1 MVDNKS
7 KDDNPVRTADTQD
20 IYDTVQNNCLRSI
33 DELVKVQ
40 PQYSQSISNLQL
52 DYIQTIK
59 NTIQTAISAQKQLIG
74 GLNIQLA
81 TPYTEQFT
89 KQSNEITNNAIR
101 AVAINNELIINAL
114 EAARENLKIYNR
126 TVDSVTEFNTNVGK
140 AWTSLFSV
148 QRAVLQALNFFYFPL
163 LSATSWT
170 E

>member
-7 KDDNPVRTADTQD
+7 KDDNSVRTADTQD
-20 IYDTVQNNCLRSI
+20 TYDTVKNNFLRSI
-33 DELVKVQ
+33 DEIVKVQ

-81 TPYTEQFT
+81 APYTEQFT

-148 QRAVLQALNFFYFPL
+148 QQQFFRH
-163 LSATSWT
+163 
-170 E
+170 

>member
-7 KDDNPVRTADTQD
+7 KDDNSVRTADTQD
-20 IYDTVQNNCLRSI
+20 LYDTVKNNFLRSI
-33 DELVKVQ
+33 DEIVKVQ

-81 TPYTEQFT
+81 APYTEQFT

-148 QRAVLQALNFFYFPL
+148 QQQFFRH
-163 LSATSWT
+163 
-170 E
+170 

>member
-7 KDDNPVRTADTQD
+7 KDDNSVRTADTQD
-20 IYDTVQNNCLRSI
+20 IYDTVKNNFLRSI
-33 DELVKVQ
+33 DEIVKVQ

-59 NTIQTAISAQKQLIG
+59 NTIQTTISAQKQLIG

-81 TPYTEQFT
+81 APNTELFT

-101 AVAINNELIINAL
+101 AVAINNELIINAF

-148 QRAVLQALNFFYFPL
+148 QQQFFRH
-163 LSATSWT
+163 
-170 E
+170 

>member
-1 MVDNKS
+1 M
-7 KDDNPVRTADTQD
+7 
-20 IYDTVQNNCLRSI
+20 YDAVKNNFLRSI
-33 DELVKVQ
+33 DEIVKVQ

-81 TPYTEQFT
+81 APYTDQFT

-148 QRAVLQALNFFYFPL
+148 QQQFFRH
-163 LSATSWT
+163 
-170 E
+170 

>member
-7 KDDNPVRTADTQD
+7 KDDNSVRTADTQD
-20 IYDTVQNNCLRSI
+20 LYDTVKNNFLRSI
-33 DELVKVQ
+33 DEIVKVQ

-81 TPYTEQFT
+81 APYTEQFT

-101 AVAINNELIINAL
+101 AVAINNELILNAL

-148 QRAVLQALNFFYFPL
+148 QQQFFRH
-163 LSATSWT
+163 
-170 E
+170 

>member
-7 KDDNPVRTADTQD
+7 KDDNSVRTADTQD
-20 IYDTVQNNCLRSI
+20 IYDTVKNNFLRSI
-33 DELVKVQ
+33 DEIVKVQ

-81 TPYTEQFT
+81 APYTEQFT

-148 QRAVLQALNFFYFPL
+148 QQQFFRH
-163 LSATSWT
+163 
-170 E
+170 

>member
-7 KDDNPVRTADTQD
+7 KDDNSVRTADTQD
-20 IYDTVQNNCLRSI
+20 IYDTVKNNYLRSI
-33 DELVKVQ
+33 HEIVKVQ
-40 PQYSQSISNLQL
+40 TQYSHSISNLQL

-59 NTIQTAISAQKQLIG
+59 NTIQTAISAQKQLIS

-81 TPYTEQFT
+81 APYTEQFT

-148 QRAVLQALNFFYFPL
+148 QQQFFRH
-163 LSATSWT
+163 
-170 E
+170 

>member
-7 KDDNPVRTADTQD
+7 KDDNSVRTADTQD
-20 IYDTVQNNCLRSI
+20 IYDTVKNNYLRSI
-33 DELVKVQ
+33 DEIVKVQ

-81 TPYTEQFT
+81 APYTEQIT

-148 QRAVLQALNFFYFPL
+148 QQQFFRH
-163 LSATSWT
+163 
-170 E
+170 

>member
-7 KDDNPVRTADTQD
+7 KDDNSVRTADTQD
-20 IYDTVQNNCLRSI
+20 LYDTVKNNFLRSI
-33 DELVKVQ
+33 DEIVKVQ

-81 TPYTEQFT
+81 APYTEQFA
-89 KQSNEITNNAIR
+89 KQSNEISNNAIR

-148 QRAVLQALNFFYFPL
+148 QQQFFRH
-163 LSATSWT
+163 
-170 E
+170 

>member
-7 KDDNPVRTADTQD
+7 KDDNSVRTADTQD
-20 IYDTVQNNCLRSI
+20 LYDTVKNNYLRSI
-33 DELVKVQ
+33 DEIVKVQ

-81 TPYTEQFT
+81 APYTEQFT

-148 QRAVLQALNFFYFPL
+148 QQQIFRH
-163 LSATSWT
+163 
-170 E
+170 

>member
-7 KDDNPVRTADTQD
+7 KDDNSVRTADTQD
-20 IYDTVQNNCLRSI
+20 IYDTVKNNYLRSI
-33 DELVKVQ
+33 DEIVKVQ
-40 PQYSQSISNLQL
+40 PPYSQSISNLQL

-59 NTIQTAISAQKQLIG
+59 NTIQTTISAQKQLIG

-81 TPYTEQFT
+81 APYTEQFT

-148 QRAVLQALNFFYFPL
+148 QQQFFRH
-163 LSATSWT
+163 
-170 E
+170 

>member
-7 KDDNPVRTADTQD
+7 KDDNSVRTADTQD
-20 IYDTVQNNCLRSI
+20 LYDTVKNNFLRSI
-33 DELVKVQ
+33 DEIVKVQ

-59 NTIQTAISAQKQLIG
+59 NTIQTAISGQKQLIG

-81 TPYTEQFT
+81 APYTEQFT

-148 QRAVLQALNFFYFPL
+148 QQQFFRH
-163 LSATSWT
+163 
-170 E
+170 

>member
-7 KDDNPVRTADTQD
+7 KDDNSVRTADTQD
-20 IYDTVQNNCLRSI
+20 IYDTVKNNFLRSI
-33 DELVKVQ
+33 DEIVKVQ

-59 NTIQTAISAQKQLIG
+59 NTIQTAISAQKQLIS

-81 TPYTEQFT
+81 APYTEQFT

-148 QRAVLQALNFFYFPL
+148 QQQFFRH
-163 LSATSWT
+163 
-170 E
+170 

>member
-7 KDDNPVRTADTQD
+7 KDDNSVRTADTQD
-20 IYDTVQNNCLRSI
+20 TYDTVKNNFLRSI
-33 DELVKVQ
+33 DEIVKVQ

-81 TPYTEQFT
+81 APYTEQFT

-101 AVAINNELIINAL
+101 AVAINNELILNAL

-148 QRAVLQALNFFYFPL
+148 QQQFFRH
-163 LSATSWT
+163 
-170 E
+170 

>member
-7 KDDNPVRTADTQD
+7 KDDNSVRTADTQD
-20 IYDTVQNNCLRSI
+20 IYDTVKNNYLRSI
-33 DELVKVQ
+33 DEIVKVQ

-81 TPYTEQFT
+81 APYTEQFT

-148 QRAVLQALNFFYFPL
+148 QQQIFRH
-163 LSATSWT
+163 
-170 E
+170 

>member
-7 KDDNPVRTADTQD
+7 KDDNSVRTVDTQD
-20 IYDTVQNNCLRSI
+20 IYDTVKNNFLRSI
-33 DELVKVQ
+33 DEIVKVQ

-59 NTIQTAISAQKQLIG
+59 NTIQTTISAQKQLIG

-81 TPYTEQFT
+81 APNTELFT

-101 AVAINNELIINAL
+101 AVAINNELIINAF

-126 TVDSVTEFNTNVGK
+126 TVDSITEFNTNVGK

-148 QRAVLQALNFFYFPL
+148 QQQFFRH
-163 LSATSWT
+163 
-170 E
+170 

>member
-7 KDDNPVRTADTQD
+7 KDDNSVRTADTQD
-20 IYDTVQNNCLRSI
+20 IYDMVKNNYLRSI
-33 DELVKVQ
+33 DEIVKVQ

-81 TPYTEQFT
+81 APYTEQFT

-148 QRAVLQALNFFYFPL
+148 QQQFFRH
-163 LSATSWT
+163 
-170 E
+170 

>member
-7 KDDNPVRTADTQD
+7 KDDNSVRTADTQD
-20 IYDTVQNNCLRSI
+20 TYDTVKNNFLRSI
-33 DELVKVQ
+33 DEIVKVQ

-74 GLNIQLA
+74 GLNVQLA
-81 TPYTEQFT
+81 APYTEQFT

-148 QRAVLQALNFFYFPL
+148 QQQFFRH
-163 LSATSWT
+163 
-170 E
+170 

>member
-7 KDDNPVRTADTQD
+7 KDDNSVRTADTQD
-20 IYDTVQNNCLRSI
+20 IYDTVKNNYLRSI
-33 DELVKVQ
+33 DEIVKVQ

-81 TPYTEQFT
+81 APYTEQFT

-148 QRAVLQALNFFYFPL
+148 QQQFFRH
-163 LSATSWT
+163 
-170 E
+170 

>member
-7 KDDNPVRTADTQD
+7 KDDNSVRTVDTQD
-20 IYDTVQNNCLRSI
+20 IYDTVKNNFLRSI
-33 DELVKVQ
+33 DEIVKVQ

-81 TPYTEQFT
+81 APYTEQFT

-101 AVAINNELIINAL
+101 AVAINNELIINAF

-148 QRAVLQALNFFYFPL
+148 QQQFFRH
-163 LSATSWT
+163 
-170 E
+170 

>member
-7 KDDNPVRTADTQD
+7 KDDNYVRTADTQD
-20 IYDTVQNNCLRSI
+20 IYDTVKNNCLRSI
-33 DELVKVQ
+33 DEIVKVQ

-81 TPYTEQFT
+81 APYTEQFT

-148 QRAVLQALNFFYFPL
+148 QQQFFRH
-163 LSATSWT
+163 
-170 E
+170 

>member
-7 KDDNPVRTADTQD
+7 KDDNSVRTVDTQD
-20 IYDTVQNNCLRSI
+20 IYDTVKNNFLRSI
-33 DELVKVQ
+33 DEIVKVQ

-59 NTIQTAISAQKQLIG
+59 NTIQTTISAQKQLIG

-81 TPYTEQFT
+81 APNTELFT

-101 AVAINNELIINAL
+101 AVAINNELIINAF

-126 TVDSVTEFNTNVGK
+126 TVDSVTEFNTNVGLRYFLYSSSSSGTK
-140 AWTSLFSV
+140 LFLFS
-148 QRAVLQALNFFYFPL
+148 
-163 LSATSWT
+163 SIISH
-170 E
+170 

>member
-7 KDDNPVRTADTQD
+7 KDDNSVRTADTQD
-20 IYDTVQNNCLRSI
+20 IYDTVKNNFLRSI
-33 DELVKVQ
+33 DEIVKVQ

-52 DYIQTIK
+52 DYIHTIK

-81 TPYTEQFT
+81 APYTEQFT

-126 TVDSVTEFNTNVGK
+126 TVDSVTEFNTNVSK

-148 QRAVLQALNFFYFPL
+148 QQQFFRH
-163 LSATSWT
+163 
-170 E
+170 